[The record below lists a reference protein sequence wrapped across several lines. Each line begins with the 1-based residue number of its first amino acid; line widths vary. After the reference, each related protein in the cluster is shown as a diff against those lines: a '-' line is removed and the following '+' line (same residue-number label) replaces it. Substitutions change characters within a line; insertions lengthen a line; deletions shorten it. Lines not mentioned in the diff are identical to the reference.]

1 MVAHILMMLGCQMEF
16 IHSIFRFFR
25 LLKKL
30 ILIFSFFLNFSVIL
44 FLWEI
49 KEHIRIKIHQNE
61 NHFHFHC

>member
-1 MVAHILMMLGCQMEF
+1 MVARILMMLGCQMEF

-30 ILIFSFFLNFSVIL
+30 ILIFRFFLHFSVIL

-49 KEHIRIKIHQNE
+49 KEHINIQN
-61 NHFHFHC
+61 H